1 MTMTSTIDAPAAD
14 ASVALKFEP
23 LTKHIGCEV
32 TGIDLRQPVTPQAA
46 SAIYRAWLDHAVLV
60 FRDQDLAQEDL
71 VRVTGIFG
79 EFAPLGRPAHTLPK
93 GFTRILPNIM
103 LISNI
108 RENGET
114 IGALPDGEMMFHHDT
129 IHRADPH
136 KATLLY
142 SVEISTYGGDT
153 LFASG
158 TAAYDALDPATKQKL
173 EGLKAVN
180 YYVYNSVKRD
190 DKQAVDASSQAVHPV
205 VRTHEDTNRKAL
217 YVNRLMSVRIEG
229 MAEAES
235 DALLDGLFD
244 HSEKPEFVYTHVW
257 RKGDLIVWDNR
268 CSSHARTDF
277 PADQR
282 RLLLR
287 TTVKGTCRPYW
298 ARPLTCPC
306 GDRRAC
312 RFATSSSAH
321 QARRRS
327 SRAARCGQ

>member
-1 MTMTSTIDAPAAD
+1 MSMVSTQALATPAAL
-14 ASVALKFEP
+14 SIVP
-23 LTKHIGCEV
+23 LSRHIGCEAR
-32 TGIDLRQPVTPQAA
+32 GIDLRQPVAPAA
-46 SAIYRAWLDHAVLV
+46 AAAIYRAWLDHAVLV
-60 FRDQDLAQEDL
+60 IRDQELTQEDL
-71 VRVTGIFG
+71 IRVSGIFG

-93 GFTRILPNIM
+93 GFAKILPNIM

-129 IHRADPH
+129 IHRDEPH

-142 SVEISTYGGDT
+142 SVEIPSWGGDT

-158 TAAYDALDPATKQKL
+158 TAAYDALDPAMKRKL
-173 EGLKAVN
+173 APLKAVN
-180 YYVYNSVKRD
+180 FYVYNSVKRD
-190 DKQAVDASSQAVHPV
+190 DKQGVDATSQAMHPV
-205 VRTHEDTNRKAL
+205 VRTHEETGRKGL

-229 MAEAES
+229 MPQPES
-235 DALLDGLFD
+235 DALLNFLFD

-277 PADQR
+277 PSDQR

-287 TTVKGTCRPYW
+287 TTVKGMGRPY
-298 ARPLTCPC
+298 
-306 GDRRAC
+306 
-312 RFATSSSAH
+312 
-321 QARRRS
+321 
-327 SRAARCGQ
+327 

>member
-1 MTMTSTIDAPAAD
+1 MMPTIEPGAGESCRAA
-14 ASVALKFEP
+14 LQFKP
-23 LTKHIGCEV
+23 LSRHIGCEV
-32 TGIDLRQPVTPQAA
+32 LGIDLREPVAPAAA
-46 SAIYRAWLDHAVLV
+46 SAIYRAFLDHAVLL
-60 FRDQDLAQEDL
+60 FRDQDLTQEDL
-71 VRVTGIFG
+71 IRVTGIFG
-79 EFAPLGRPAHTLPK
+79 EFAPLGRPKHTLPS
-93 GFTRILPNIM
+93 GFSKILPNIM

-129 IHRADPH
+129 IHRDEPH

-142 SVEISTYGGDT
+142 SVEIPTYGGDT

-158 TAAYDALDPATKQKL
+158 TGAYEALDAAMKKKL
-173 EGLKAVN
+173 EGLRAVN
-180 YYVYNSVKRD
+180 FYVYNSVTRN
-190 DKQAVDASSQAVHPV
+190 DKQAVDATSQAVHPV
-205 VRTHEDTNRKAL
+205 VRTHEETGRKAL

-235 DALLDGLFD
+235 DALLNALFD
-244 HSEKPEFVYTHVW
+244 HSEQPEFVYTHVW

-287 TTVKGTCRPYW
+287 TTVKGTCRPY
-298 ARPLTCPC
+298 
-306 GDRRAC
+306 
-312 RFATSSSAH
+312 
-321 QARRRS
+321 
-327 SRAARCGQ
+327 

>member
-1 MTMTSTIDAPAAD
+1 MSMTSTIDAQASRQTAAP
-14 ASVALKFEP
+14 LQFKP
-23 LTKHIGCEV
+23 LTKYIGCEV
-32 TGIDLRQPVTPQAA
+32 SGIDLREPVPQAA
-46 SAIYRAWLDHAVLV
+46 GEAIYRTWLDYGVLL
-60 FRDQDLAQEDL
+60 FRDQQLEQEDL
-71 VRVTGIFG
+71 IRVTGIFG
-79 EFAPLGRPAHTLPK
+79 EFAPLGRPKHTLPS
-93 GFTRILPNIM
+93 GFSKILPNIM

-129 IHRADPH
+129 IHRDDPH

-142 SVEISTYGGDT
+142 SVEIPTYGGDT

-158 TAAYDALDPATKQKL
+158 TAAYDTLDPAMKQKL
-173 EGLKAVN
+173 EGLRAVN
-180 YYVYNSVKRD
+180 YYVYNSVKRN
-190 DKQAVDASSQAVHPV
+190 DKQAVDATSQAVHPV
-205 VRTHEDTNRKAL
+205 VRTHEETKRKAL

-229 MAEAES
+229 MEEAES
-235 DALLDGLFD
+235 DALLNVLFD

-287 TTVKGTCRPYW
+287 TTVKGTCKPY
-298 ARPLTCPC
+298 
-306 GDRRAC
+306 
-312 RFATSSSAH
+312 
-321 QARRRS
+321 
-327 SRAARCGQ
+327 

>member
-1 MTMTSTIDAPAAD
+1 MSMTSTIDAKADSSARAAPQF
-14 ASVALKFEP
+14 KP

-32 TGIDLRQPVTPQAA
+32 EGIDLREPLAPEAA
-46 SAIYRAWLDHAVLV
+46 SAIYRAWLDRAVLL
-60 FRDQDLAQEDL
+60 FRDQDLTQEDL
-71 VRVTGIFG
+71 IRVTGIFG

-93 GFTRILPNIM
+93 GFAKILPNIM

-129 IHRADPH
+129 IHRDEPH

-142 SVEISTYGGDT
+142 SVEIPTYGGDT

-158 TAAYDALDPATKQKL
+158 TAAYDALDPAMKKKL
-173 EGLKAVN
+173 EGLRAVN
-180 YYVYNSVKRD
+180 FYVYNSVKRN
-190 DKQAVDASSQAVHPV
+190 DKQAVDATSQAVHPV
-205 VRTHEDTNRKAL
+205 VCTHEETGRKAL
-217 YVNRLMSVRIEG
+217 YVNRLMSVRIER

-235 DALLDGLFD
+235 DALLNFLFD

-287 TTVKGTCRPYW
+287 TTVRGTCRPY
-298 ARPLTCPC
+298 
-306 GDRRAC
+306 
-312 RFATSSSAH
+312 
-321 QARRRS
+321 
-327 SRAARCGQ
+327 

>member
-1 MTMTSTIDAPAAD
+1 MSLMSTLEAGTQTAPHVKAGL
-14 ASVALKFEP
+14 SFVP
-23 LTKHIGCEV
+23 LTRHIGCEV
-32 TGIDLRQPVTPQAA
+32 KGIDLREPVSAEAA
-46 SAIYRAWLDHAVLV
+46 AAMYRAWLDHGVLV
-60 FRDQDLAQEDL
+60 IRDQDMSQEDL

-79 EFAPLGRPAHTLPK
+79 EFAPLGRPAHTLPS
-93 GFTRILPNIM
+93 GFAKLLPNIM

-129 IHRADPH
+129 IHRDDPH

-142 SVEISTYGGDT
+142 SVEVPTYGGDT

-158 TAAYDALDPATKQKL
+158 TGAYEALDPAMKDKL
-173 EGLKAVN
+173 AGLRAVN

-190 DKQAVDASSQAVHPV
+190 DKQGVNATSQAVHPV
-205 VRTHEDTNRKAL
+205 VRTHDETGRKAL

-235 DALLDGLFD
+235 DALLGFLYD

-287 TTVKGTCRPYW
+287 TTVKGTCRPY
-298 ARPLTCPC
+298 
-306 GDRRAC
+306 
-312 RFATSSSAH
+312 
-321 QARRRS
+321 
-327 SRAARCGQ
+327 